1 MFKRHADTRLFLT
14 ENVSGAGVIAF
25 YLIEDNRDSDILDP
39 ENIDLQES
47 WESCVGYYLFFNIK
61 EVPEDRNK
69 FEAAI
74 TAFLEEK
81 LEEQCPEH
89 TGFLWLVYDGASIE
103 KEIDTIE
110 TKTDE
115 TDEENPKV
123 VVTEEKLLDFGG
135 YQLPFGKDTPVVFE
149 EDDASYTGFIFQ
161 YPPHPLNLC
170 PSDANLPA
178 PSDGVHLTFIG
189 ARRGCFECK
198 CLIGDYY
205 SEECASWHV
214 GIRYAIKVGEGL
226 AQQFYP
232 IFDLR
237 DGRRPLL
244 KMCWDLADHL
254 NPDRTFLEF
263 LSKSVRLVPD
273 GDEACKFELKIPDHQ
288 EIAPT
293 YFRTVTGE
301 VIGLAPQRD
310 GAPPARLVFEIWE
323 KKDPPGRSRY
333 YLAPSGKFELV
344 LIDVDEKND
353 FAFTP
358 ITKANKKAEFPSRF
372 MCGLAGVESVQFMP
386 RDEEDDDESGETTQI
401 PGESI
406 VFFPRKPA
414 YIPEFP
420 LTGIDGAQLQLPG
433 GLDLIRQEY
442 LTSWIGFSN
451 ARESSAYFSQPE
463 SAPLYTPEDNDPED
477 PLLTLFEPVAAP
489 LAEASAERCFPVA
502 PLAGATPISG
512 APEPRVTFLRSFE
525 SQIIGPWRREVIRLL
540 FNQVAPDTTGT
551 TEVAAVT
558 PQGLRAKVKVDRK
571 TPQQLGEMVKAE
583 QWGELLLAHP
593 KGTESILKFSNL
605 DSTLQAAFQSNQ
617 LLLVATDGAHFR
629 EFASKVKIDVWEFDL
644 DPSKS
649 RNNVIIFKF
658 GPGKLRERLRDPRSW
673 TNPSA
678 FNDTENVTLA
688 DLATW
693 LSDFIEEVDDIFW
706 DDNENESED
715 ERKEREKKKPDYK
728 PLYKILGDDN
738 WSGILGLDVFINSE
752 SLPAELKALSAGIDP
767 TKFAAKYLAIETG
780 TIEYIPRNSVVPQI
794 TLEPEECSL
803 FGLIDYA
810 MEPKETSEQDVD
822 FTVTRLRAV
831 FKNGDLTEFTCD
843 AQLKIFKLFGYNVKP
858 VEPIALTCSRERRA
872 GGDAYS
878 LVIAGARSDPA
889 ELDQSPAIKSV
900 EMKKAELQVTP
911 KVITN
916 RTNVSVTFSF
926 SGSLHFSAPENIA
939 LDIFSYDSLP
949 YSGLIV
955 RMDFVASEP
964 AKRSLKVDL
973 TGFSLDGNPPAAV
986 ARADSLVKKF
996 PMKLQRFY
1004 SSSSADRPAED
1015 KDTAP
1020 VKDGYVPVT
1029 CDANSDTPLAKQIYG
1044 FDFTLNLGTLGEF
1057 ASNAGINVNLLLAW
1071 STEKQVK
1078 VFLKFPG
1085 VSGASADLFSLQGV
1099 VTFGASEYKLEYIDN
1114 QENNGV
1120 KGWILT
1126 LKEMGLRILGVGFP
1140 TGNKPSLYIFGP
1152 PTAQGQPAQ
1161 GDNETPL
1168 GWYAAYK
1175 GATRT

>member
-81 LEEQCPEH
+81 LEEQGPEH

-110 TKTDE
+110 TRADE

-123 VVTEEKLLDFGG
+123 VVTDEKLLDFGG

-170 PSDANLPA
+170 PIDANLPA
-178 PSDGVHLTFIG
+178 PSDGVHLTFVG

-205 SEECASWHV
+205 SEECTSWHV

-263 LSKSVRLVPD
+263 LSKSVRLIPD
-273 GDEACKFELKIPDHQ
+273 GDEACKFKLKIPDHP
-288 EIAPT
+288 EIVPT

-310 GAPPARLVFEIWE
+310 DAPPARLVFEIWE
-323 KKDPPGRSRY
+323 KKDPPGSSRY

-353 FAFTP
+353 FAFTL
-358 ITKANKKAEFPSRF
+358 ITKAKKKAEFPSLF

-386 RDEEDDDESGETTQI
+386 RDEEEDDESGETTQI

-420 LTGIDGAQLQLPG
+420 LTGIDAEQLQLPG

-463 SAPLYTPEDNDPED
+463 SAPLYTPEDNDPKD
-477 PLLTLFEPVAAP
+477 PLVTFFEPVAAA

-502 PLAGATPISG
+502 PLAGAKPASR
-512 APEPRVTFLRSFE
+512 APESRRTLLKSLE
-525 SQIIGPWRREVIRLL
+525 SQIIGPWRREVIRKL
-540 FNQVAPDTTGT
+540 FNKDAPNATGT
-551 TEVAAVT
+551 KDVAAIT
-558 PQGLRAKVKVDRK
+558 PQGLKATVKVYRGKDLR
-571 TPQQLGEMVKAE
+571 LGEVVKTE
-583 QWGELLLAHP
+583 VWGELLLARP
-593 KGTESILKFSNL
+593 KGTDSVLKFSDL
-605 DSTLQAAFQSNQ
+605 GRELQAAFQSNQ
-617 LLLVATDGAHFR
+617 LLLVATDGAHFGT
-629 EFASKVKIDVWEFDL
+629 FASKVKIGKWEFDL

-649 RNNVIIFKF
+649 ESNIIIFKF
-658 GPGKLRERLRDPRSW
+658 GPGKLRERLIDPRSW

-678 FNDTENVTLA
+678 FNDTENGALA
-688 DLATW
+688 GVIKH
-693 LSDFIEEVDDIFW
+693 LSEFIEEVDAIIEGVPD
-706 DDNENESED
+706 ESD
-715 ERKEREKKKPDYK
+715 EEREEREKKKPDYK
-728 PLYKILGDDN
+728 PIYTILGEEN
-738 WSGILGLDVFINSE
+738 WTGILGLDVYINVE
-752 SLPAELKALSAGIDP
+752 ELPVELKALSAGIDP
-767 TKFAAKYLAIETG
+767 KKFTAKYLAIETG
-780 TIEYIPRNSVVPQI
+780 TIEYKLPTQTQPGI
-794 TLEPEECSL
+794 TLEPKECSL

-810 MEPKETSEQDVD
+810 VQPIASETGQDVD
-822 FTVTRLRAV
+822 FTVTLLRAV
-831 FKNGDLTEFTCD
+831 FSNGDLTEFTCN
-843 AQLKIFKLFGYNVKP
+843 AQLKISNLFGHSIKEVKK
-858 VEPIALTCSRERRA
+858 IDLTCIRERRA
-872 GGDAYS
+872 GLDAYS
-878 LVIAGARSDPA
+878 LVIEDDQSDPV
-889 ELDQSPAIKSV
+889 ELDKSPAIESV
-900 EMKKAELQVTP
+900 EIKKAELQVTP
-911 KVITN
+911 KVVTKN
-916 RTNVSVTFSF
+916 TQVSVTFSF
-926 SGSLHFSAPENIA
+926 SGDLRFKALDDGA
-939 LDIFSYDSLP
+939 LDIFSYESLP

-955 RMDFVASEP
+955 RMDFPASEP

-973 TGFSLDGNPPAAV
+973 TGLSLDGSPTTAKVRDA
-986 ARADSLVKKF
+986 SLVRNF

-1004 SSSSADRPAED
+1004 SASSAGNPAAD

-1029 CDANSDTPLAKQIYG
+1029 FDANSDTPLAKQIYG
-1044 FDFTLNLGTLGEF
+1044 LDFALNLGSLGEF
-1057 ASNAGINVNLLLAW
+1057 ASNAGININLLLAW

-1099 VTFGASEYKLEYIDN
+1099 VKFGAGEYKLEYIDN
-1114 QENNGV
+1114 QENNSV
-1120 KGWILT
+1120 KGWILM

-1175 GATRT
+1175 GPTRT